1 MLVIAVLRKV
11 FFFFFI
17 STTGKRAFQIGTD
30 HLCTS
35 FLTMTAQGITWNR
48 TLLRTRESS
57 SKSSENVVS

>member
-11 FFFFFI
+11 FFLFI

-35 FLTMTAQGITWNR
+35 FLIMSAQGITWNR
-48 TLLRTRESS
+48 TLPHKGESS
-57 SKSSENVVS
+57 